1 MKLRDVWGSLSSG
14 CGASCGA
21 PAPLKNSHIIY
32 KKRSLV
38 VCCHAVPFFVS
49 LLRLLEPS
57 DPLGHRPIAHAQA
70 VGRCES
76 SDVLISPV
84 SKGVQGIGVR
94 CILQLVAPIDARSA
108 GFTLAMSARTT
119 STPAGESALW
129 AKPPAPVP
137 PGQAICASCAEF
149 TYCRGRACGFTSEQ
163 SSQRGRKGFRKDTP
177 RFLK

>member
-14 CGASCGA
+14 CGCGVSCGA

-119 STPAGESALW
+119 STPAG
-129 AKPPAPVP
+129 VGFM
-137 PGQAICASCAEF
+137 GQAARPGPAWPSDL
-149 TYCRGRACGFTSEQ
+149 RQLCGIYI
-163 SSQRGRKGFRKDTP
+163 
-177 RFLK
+177 L